1 MGMGQAFLNGY
12 KNDVANADI
21 GITVLK
27 REEKVMT
34 KSEQLTALV
43 ADMTEE
49 ECRELGRMLT
59 ERADRMRADEIEKA
73 RLKFIKAYS
82 EFRQLAPTE
91 SLYVEVNDDDGE
103 FWSNIDLYEYL
114 DSHL

>member
-34 KSEQLTALV
+34 KSEQIAAMV
-43 ADMTEE
+43 AELTEE
-49 ECRELGRMLT
+49 ESRQLGAMLLK
-59 ERADRMRADEIEKA
+59 RAENMHADEVEKA
-73 RLKFIKAYS
+73 RLKFVKAYS

-91 SLYVEVNDDDGE
+91 SLYVEINDEDGE
-103 FWSNIDLYEYL
+103 YCSDIDLYEYL

>member
-1 MGMGQAFLNGY
+1 MYPKGYLDEY

-21 GITVLK
+21 GITVFK

-34 KSEQLTALV
+34 KSEQIAAMV
-43 ADMTEE
+43 AELTEE
-49 ECRELGRMLT
+49 ESRQLGAMLLK
-59 ERADRMRADEIEKA
+59 RAENMHADEVEKA
-73 RLKFIKAYS
+73 RLKFVKAYS

>member
-1 MGMGQAFLNGY
+1 MWPKGYLDEY

-21 GITVLK
+21 GITVFK

-49 ECRELGRMLT
+49 ECRELSKLLT
-59 ERADRMRADEIEKA
+59 ERADRMRTDEIEKA

-91 SLYVEVNDDDGE
+91 NLYVEIEDGDGE
-103 FWSNIDLYEYL
+103 FWNEIDLYEYL